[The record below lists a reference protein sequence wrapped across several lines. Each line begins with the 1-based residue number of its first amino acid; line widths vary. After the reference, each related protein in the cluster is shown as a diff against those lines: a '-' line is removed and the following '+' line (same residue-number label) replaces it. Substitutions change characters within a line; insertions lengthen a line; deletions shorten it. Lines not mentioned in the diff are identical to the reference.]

1 MTISSSLNAGVAGLQ
16 SNATR
21 LASISDNIANS
32 STYGYKRVQTDF
44 HSMVISSSGSASYS
58 AGGVRATNS
67 RLIDQSGSLVSTSN
81 ATDLAV
87 RGRGMLP
94 VAQATDVENDNGNNQ
109 MYLTTTGS
117 FRTDAEG
124 YLRSDSGLVLLGWP
138 ALPDGTVPTFPRD
151 TSAGLEPVQINVNQF
166 SGEPTTKMS
175 LGVNLPATD
184 TDSGSPGEIQYLS
197 VEYFDNLGT
206 SENINISFTPT
217 VPASG
222 SSNEWTVQ
230 LTDSALGGAVV
241 GEYVLTFD
249 DSRTSG
255 GTLASVTTTSG
266 GAYDPATGNI
276 IINAEG
282 GPLEINIGMLGDS
295 DGITQLSD
303 SFAPVS
309 ISKDGSPVGNMTNVE
324 VDANGFVT
332 AFFDTGIN
340 RTIYQIPLVDLPN
353 PNGMVALDQQ
363 TYLPSPESGS
373 FFLWD
378 ASDGPT
384 GDIVSYAREES
395 AVDVAGE
402 LTAMI
407 QTQRAYSSNA
417 KVIQTVDEML
427 QETTNIKR

>member
-32 STYGYKRVQTDF
+32 STYGYKRVSTDF
-44 HSMVISSSGSASYS
+44 HSMVISSSGGTYS
-58 AGGVRATNS
+58 AGGVRATTS

-94 VAQATDVENDNGNNQ
+94 VAQASQVEVGNGDTL
-109 MYLTTTGS
+109 MHLTTTGS

-124 YLRSDSGLVLLGWP
+124 FLVSDSGLVLLGWP
-138 ALPDGTVPTFPRD
+138 AQPDGTVPNFPRD
-151 TSAGLEPVQINVNQF
+151 TSDGLEPVQINVNQF
-166 SGEPTTKMS
+166 SGEPTTQMA

-184 TDSGSPGEIQYLS
+184 TDAGSAGEIQNLA

-206 SENINISFTPT
+206 SESINITFSPT
-217 VPASG
+217 VPATG
-222 SSNEWTVQ
+222 SSNEWTMT
-230 LTDSALGGAVV
+230 LTDSASAGAVI
-241 GEYVLTFD
+241 GEYTLSFN

-255 GTLASVTTTSG
+255 GTLASVVTTSG
-266 GAYDPATGNI
+266 GAYDPATGSI
-276 IINAEG
+276 IVNVAG
-282 GPLEINIGMLGDS
+282 GPVEIGIGQLGDS
-295 DGITQLSD
+295 DGLTQLSD